1 LAARGATRRARCIPG
16 RRDRRR
22 ARRVRPLSRPGR
34 CRGGRPPA
42 RAARADVCHRA
53 GVVGSRVGE
62 RLHRNRI
69 KIGLWVAVVEGL
81 LALIGVIPRWFV
93 FVLAALAVAFWAL
106 AARNYKSATSRSLG
120 WIFAVSQAAAVL
132 VPVVWYL
139 ARWVA
144 IIAIA

>member
-1 LAARGATRRARCIPG
+1 
-16 RRDRRR
+16 
-22 ARRVRPLSRPGR
+22 
-34 CRGGRPPA
+34 
-42 RAARADVCHRA
+42 
-53 GVVGSRVGE
+53 VVQ

-69 KIGLWVAVVEGL
+69 KIALWIAVIEGL

-93 FVLAALAVAFWAL
+93 FVLAAIAVAFWVF
-106 AARNYKSATSRSLG
+106 AARNYRSETSRSLG

-144 IIAIA
+144 IIAIVAIAVIALVFLFMERDHPTPGDRPAPPSSA